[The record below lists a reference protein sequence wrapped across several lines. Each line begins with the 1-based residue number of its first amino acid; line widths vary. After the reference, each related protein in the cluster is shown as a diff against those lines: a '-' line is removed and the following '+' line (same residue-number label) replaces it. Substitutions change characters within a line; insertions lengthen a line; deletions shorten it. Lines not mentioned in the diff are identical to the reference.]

1 MSTTIQRPTS
11 YSFTTLAAAI
21 IAAIALA
28 LTGFLIAPSAAHAH
42 DTLIGTE
49 PGDQK
54 VLDEAPGE
62 VQLQFNNAVLDVG
75 ALIEVRDASDNLVS
89 EGNPDLNN
97 TVVSQPLQADLPDGA
112 YRVVWRVVSS
122 DGHPIGGSFAFAVGT
137 DGEAALAALPDA
149 DSSEDSDHD
158 HGDEEGEHSHDHDE
172 VSNDSDQADHDNAE
186 ASDNTQKV
194 VWGSVIAL
202 VGVGVI
208 IAVMIWFT
216 RGSRKSTKTNK
227 D

>member
-122 DGHPIGGSFAFAVGT
+122 DGHPISGSFAFAVGT